1 MAPASRT
8 TVINKKSQSPL
19 TPDTFRFLR
28 ELSRHNDKDW
38 MDVHRERYR
47 QQLVEPMRAL
57 LDALAPA
64 VLDLDAG
71 FVITGKTGTNFSR
84 INRDIRFAR
93 NKTPY
98 HTRMYLMFPDSL
110 SGEGA
115 QLYVGVAAGIV
126 TAGFRIYGGSN
137 LKNSPL
143 GRLGRQRA
151 LSHPAWLAKQRK
163 RLGRKYESYWHSME
177 KGEWTKNPG
186 WPATPEQWK
195 KIRAGI
201 VRRTMKPPAAT
212 RARFLN
218 DVARIFKDVAPL
230 ARFPSSPSWRP

>member
-1 MAPASRT
+1 MK
-8 TVINKKSQSPL
+8 NKPRGALSPDAL
-19 TPDTFRFLR
+19 RFLR
-28 ELSRHNDKDW
+28 DLSRHNAKDW
-38 MDVHRERYR
+38 MDAHRKRYR
-47 QQLVEPMRAL
+47 QELVEPMRAL

-64 VLDLDAG
+64 VRDLDAG
-71 FVITGKTGTNFSR
+71 FVINGKTGTNLSR

-93 NKTPY
+93 DKTPY
-98 HTRMYLMFPDSL
+98 HTRIYLTFPDSA

-115 QLYVGVAAGIV
+115 QLYVGVTARVV

-143 GRLGRQRA
+143 GRMGQARA

-186 WPATPEQWK
+186 WPETPEHWK
-195 KIRAGI
+195 KVRAWI
-201 VRRTMKPPAAT
+201 VRRVMKSSAAT
-212 RARFLN
+212 RSGFVSEVTR
-218 DVARIFKDVAPL
+218 VFKDVAPL
-230 ARFPSSPSWRP
+230 ASFASSPDWKS

>member
-1 MAPASRT
+1 M
-8 TVINKKSQSPL
+8 NKKSQSPL
-19 TPDTFRFLR
+19 TPDTFRFFR
-28 ELSRHNDKDW
+28 ELSRHNYKDW
-38 MDVHRERYR
+38 MDTHRERYR

-71 FVITGKTGTNFSR
+71 FVINGKTGTNFSR

-93 NKTPY
+93 DKTPY
-98 HTRMYLMFPDSL
+98 HTRMYLMFPDSP

-115 QLYVGVAAGIV
+115 QLYVGVAAGVV

-143 GRLGRQRA
+143 GRLGAQRA
-151 LSHPAWLAKQRK
+151 LTHPAWLAKQRK

-195 KIRAGI
+195 KLRAWI
-201 VRRTMKPPAAT
+201 VRRAMKPSAAT
-212 RARFLN
+212 RAAFLTE
-218 DVARIFKDVAPL
+218 VARVFKDVAPL
-230 ARFPSSPSWRP
+230 ARFASSTHWKP

>member
-1 MAPASRT
+1 MKRR
-8 TVINKKSQSPL
+8 NQSPL
-19 TPDTFRFLR
+19 TPDTFRFFR
-28 ELSRHNDKDW
+28 ELSRHNSKGW
-38 MDVHRERYR
+38 MDAHRERYR
-47 QQLVEPMRAL
+47 SQLVEPLRAL

-93 NKTPY
+93 DKTPY
-98 HTRMYLMFPDSL
+98 HTRMYLMFPDSP

-115 QLYVGVAAGIV
+115 QLYVGVAAGVV
-126 TAGFRIYGGSN
+126 TAGFRIYGGSSP
-137 LKNSPL
+137 KTSPL
-143 GRLGRQRA
+143 GRLGQQRA
-151 LSHPAWLAKQRK
+151 IAHAAWLAQQRK

-195 KIRAGI
+195 KARAWI
-201 VRRTMKPPAAT
+201 VRRAMKPSAAT
-212 RARFLN
+212 RAAFPK
-218 DVARIFKDVAPL
+218 DVACIFKDVAPL
-230 ARFPSSPSWRP
+230 ARFASSLAWKP

>member
-1 MAPASRT
+1 
-8 TVINKKSQSPL
+8 
-19 TPDTFRFLR
+19 
-28 ELSRHNDKDW
+28 
-38 MDVHRERYR
+38 MDAHRERYR

-71 FVITGKTGTNFSR
+71 FVINGKTGTNLSR

-93 NKTPY
+93 DKTPY
-98 HTRMYLMFPDSL
+98 HTRMYLMFPDSP

-115 QLYVGVAAGIV
+115 QLYVGVAAGVV
-126 TAGFRIYGGSN
+126 TAGFRIYGGPN

-143 GRLGRQRA
+143 GRLGQQRA
-151 LSHPAWLAKQRK
+151 LSHPAWLAKQRH

-177 KGEWTKNPG
+177 KGEWTRNPG

-195 KIRAGI
+195 KLRAWI
-201 VRRTMKPPAAT
+201 VRRTMKLSAAT
-212 RARFLN
+212 RAPFLK
-218 DVARIFKDVAPL
+218 DVARVFQDVAPL
-230 ARFPSSPSWRP
+230 VRFASSPTWKP